1 MKDWLWP
8 KSYAR
13 DILMGALGV
22 FSGDMNEILKRLAL
36 NQSYIT
42 WQYSVSQVR
51 IYAIRSLVEY
61 FTVFDHLVKDM
72 Q

>member
-1 MKDWLWP
+1 VLLLRTRQKIIGAILEYFKVDEHNESFMKTYAMKDWLWP

-36 NQSYIT
+36 N
-42 WQYSVSQVR
+42 
-51 IYAIRSLVEY
+51 
-61 FTVFDHLVKDM
+61 
-72 Q
+72 